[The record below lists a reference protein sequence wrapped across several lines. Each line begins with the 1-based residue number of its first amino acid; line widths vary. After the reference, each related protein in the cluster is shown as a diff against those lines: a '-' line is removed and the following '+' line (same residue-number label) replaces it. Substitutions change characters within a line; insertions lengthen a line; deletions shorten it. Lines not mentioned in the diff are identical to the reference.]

1 MRGFTLL
8 ELILVLVIMGIL
20 TFLGFRFLP
29 KDRALADSEVL
40 EELILQKRSNA
51 LGFRANINNNLE
63 MKKVCINLDKSSLN
77 KEENSSR
84 VKYLFRSDIKAFYE
98 NNKSLVKKICFD
110 EFGRVYEDNL
120 TLDKLAKDD
129 IIINL
134 KYKKEINL
142 TIYKFSGDV
151 E

>member
-8 ELILVLVIMGIL
+8 ELILVVVIMGIL

-29 KDRALADSEVL
+29 KDRALADSKVL

-51 LGFRANINNNLE
+51 LGFRTNINNNSE
-63 MKKVCINLDKSSLN
+63 MKKVCINLDKSFLN

-84 VKYLFRSDIKAFYE
+84 VKYFFRSNITAFYE
-98 NNKSLVKKICFD
+98 NNESIVKKICFD

-120 TLDKLAKDD
+120 TLNKLVKND
-129 IIINL
+129 IIITL
-134 KYKKEINL
+134 KYKKEVNL